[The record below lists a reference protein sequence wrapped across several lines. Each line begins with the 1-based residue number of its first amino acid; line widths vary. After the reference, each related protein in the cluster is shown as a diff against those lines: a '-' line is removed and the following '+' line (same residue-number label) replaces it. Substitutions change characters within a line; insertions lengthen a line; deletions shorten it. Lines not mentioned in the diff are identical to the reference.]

1 MAVVK
6 SNILGVTGQAGRTF
20 QGFEKVIPVR
30 ATTTG
35 ALADNGIIALAYIPV
50 EAKLTSIRLWADDL
64 GTTGDVNLGFY
75 PGNIPVNDLVHTD
88 AVDED
93 ALGTAIDVN
102 AAALADVEVRF
113 ETDNIDTLDD
123 AAWEIAGL
131 TKRPDY
137 DHFILALT
145 ASEATTA
152 AGDIAMVIRYID

>member
-1 MAVVK
+1 M
-6 SNILGVTGQAGRTF
+6 
-20 QGFEKVIPVR
+20 
-30 ATTTG
+30 
-35 ALADNGIIALAYIPV
+35 
-50 EAKLTSIRLWADDL
+50 WADDL

-75 PGNIPVNDLVHTD
+75 PGNLAVDDLVYTA

-102 AAALADVEVRF
+102 AAALADVEIRF
-113 ETDNIDTLDD
+113 ETDNLDTLDD

-131 TKRPDY
+131 SARPEY